1 MISKDDSL
9 ASIAF
14 RTKSKLTFDWSKYKR
29 HNSEM
34 KTNIKTGFTLN
45 SVGITKMNWPT
56 LIKYK
61 VDSKIKSE
69 KRKEKDG
76 HKKDLPLR

>member
-1 MISKDDSL
+1 
-9 ASIAF
+9 
-14 RTKSKLTFDWSKYKR
+14 
-29 HNSEM
+29 M